1 MLLPILGVVVLVIA
15 GLLRYTASRPDS
27 FVVQRSTHVAAPP
40 ERILP
45 LIDDFHAW
53 ASWSPYEKL
62 DPGMK
67 RTYSGALR
75 GVGAVY
81 EWDGNSKAGA
91 GRMEI
96 KRADTSRV
104 STQLD
109 FTRPFRANN
118 AADFIFEPQADGTR
132 VTWSMTGTNAFMT
145 KLFGVFV
152 NMDRLIGR
160 DFEAGLASLKS
171 LAEQASI
178 SQG

>member
-1 MLLPILGVVVLVIA
+1 MLLPILGVVALVVA
-15 GLLRYTASRPDS
+15 GLLRYAASRPDS
-27 FVVQRSTHVAAPP
+27 FVVQRSTRIAAPP

-62 DPGMK
+62 DPAMK
-67 RTYSGALR
+67 RTFSGAAR
-75 GVGAVY
+75 GPGAVY

-96 KRADTSRV
+96 TRADTSRV

-118 AADFIFEPQADGTR
+118 VADFIFEPEAGGTK
-132 VTWSMTGTNAFMT
+132 VTWNMTGTSAFMT

-160 DFEAGLASLKS
+160 DFEVGLANLKT
-171 LAEQASI
+171 LAEQTPTPTT
-178 SQG
+178 